1 MPYAA
6 AIKAD
11 EEHVLQE
18 FAPCFVSA
26 IARIRKREG
35 EWILESSGFEPF
47 EFDAEL
53 YAAVN
58 RLVSQIHNVLLLY
71 LGLRGEPLSVYSL
84 LVLSDDDKIIRRR
97 LYASEEV
104 YVYAAP
110 TQALPP
116 TASGSLGTDVLS
128 RAATDPALA

>member
-18 FAPCFVSA
+18 FAPCFDSP
-26 IARIRKREG
+26 IARIRRREG
-35 EWILESSGFEPF
+35 EWILESSSFEPF

-58 RLVSQIHNVLLLY
+58 RLVSQLHNVLALY
-71 LGLRGEPLSVYSL
+71 LWTV
-84 LVLSDDDKIIRRR
+84 
-97 LYASEEV
+97 
-104 YVYAAP
+104 
-110 TQALPP
+110 
-116 TASGSLGTDVLS
+116 
-128 RAATDPALA
+128 